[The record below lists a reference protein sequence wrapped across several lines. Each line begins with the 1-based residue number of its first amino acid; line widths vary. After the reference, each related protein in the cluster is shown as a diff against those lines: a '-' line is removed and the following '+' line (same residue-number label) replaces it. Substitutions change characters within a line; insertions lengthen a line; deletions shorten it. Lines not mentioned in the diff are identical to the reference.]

1 MGVKGLTI
9 TGKLKS
15 QLGKSDASSDFE
27 CKLYNI
33 YYIEQVT
40 GLLSESKMILFT
52 IWSHFFNIL
61 PKVWNYLNRFALIK
75 KKNGREHEKWKKN
88 QKKNCR
94 KHKKWKRENL
104 AFYQVICNV
113 YIHLI
118 RLKSH
123 TKLQAIKTYR
133 SMKRI

>member
-1 MGVKGLTI
+1 MYLNTKLNLVYKIYCTVLTNLEVWLHLLTI

-15 QLGKSDASSDFE
+15 QPGKSDASSDFE

-61 PKVWNYLNRFALIK
+61 PKV
-75 KKNGREHEKWKKN
+75 
-88 QKKNCR
+88 
-94 KHKKWKRENL
+94 
-104 AFYQVICNV
+104 
-113 YIHLI
+113 
-118 RLKSH
+118 
-123 TKLQAIKTYR
+123 
-133 SMKRI
+133 

>member
-75 KKNGREHEKWKKN
+75 KMEGNTRNEKKSKKEL
-88 QKKNCR
+88 KKTQEMKER
-94 KHKKWKRENL
+94 KPGILPGKLWS
-104 AFYQVICNV
+104 
-113 YIHLI
+113 IH
-118 RLKSH
+118 
-123 TKLQAIKTYR
+123 
-133 SMKRI
+133 

>member
-1 MGVKGLTI
+1 MYLNTKLNSVYKIYRTVLTNLEVWLHLLTI

-15 QLGKSDASSDFE
+15 QVSKSDASSDFE

-75 KKNGREHEKWKKN
+75 KMEGNTRNEKKSKKEL
-88 QKKNCR
+88 KKTQEMKER
-94 KHKKWKRENL
+94 KPGILPGNL
-104 AFYQVICNV
+104 
-113 YIHLI
+113 
-118 RLKSH
+118 
-123 TKLQAIKTYR
+123 
-133 SMKRI
+133 

>member
-1 MGVKGLTI
+1 MLRTMYRCCKEKFCLGHSWELTI

-27 CKLYNI
+27 CKHYNI

-61 PKVWNYLNRFALIK
+61 PKV
-75 KKNGREHEKWKKN
+75 
-88 QKKNCR
+88 
-94 KHKKWKRENL
+94 
-104 AFYQVICNV
+104 
-113 YIHLI
+113 
-118 RLKSH
+118 
-123 TKLQAIKTYR
+123 
-133 SMKRI
+133 

>member
-61 PKVWNYLNRFALIK
+61 PRVKLLEPVRFNK
-75 KKNGREHEKWKKN
+75 KKMAENTRNGKKS
-88 QKKNCR
+88 KK
-94 KHKKWKRENL
+94 EL
-104 AFYQVICNV
+104 
-113 YIHLI
+113 
-118 RLKSH
+118 
-123 TKLQAIKTYR
+123 
-133 SMKRI
+133 

>member
-61 PKVWNYLNRFALIK
+61 PKVWNYLNWFALK
-75 KKNGREHEKWKKN
+75 KKMVENTRNEKN
-88 QKKNCR
+88 QKENSW

-113 YIHLI
+113 NIHQI

-123 TKLQAIKTYR
+123 TKLLAIKTYR
-133 SMKRI
+133 SMERI

>member
-61 PKVWNYLNRFALIK
+61 PKVGNYLNRFALIK
-75 KKNGREHEKWKKN
+75 KKWQRTREMEQIK
-88 QKKNCR
+88 KKNCR
-94 KHKKWKRENL
+94 KHKK
-104 AFYQVICNV
+104 
-113 YIHLI
+113 
-118 RLKSH
+118 
-123 TKLQAIKTYR
+123 
-133 SMKRI
+133 

>member
-61 PKVWNYLNRFALIK
+61 PKVWNYLNRFALM
-75 KKNGREHEKWKKN
+75 KKNGREHEKWKKS
-88 QKKNCR
+88 KKELYKTQEIKER
-94 KHKKWKRENL
+94 KPGILPGNL
-104 AFYQVICNV
+104 
-113 YIHLI
+113 
-118 RLKSH
+118 
-123 TKLQAIKTYR
+123 
-133 SMKRI
+133 

>member
-9 TGKLKS
+9 TGRLKS
-15 QLGKSDASSDFE
+15 QLGKSDASSDLE

-75 KKNGREHEKWKKN
+75 KKWQRTREMKKN

-118 RLKSH
+118 WLKSH

-133 SMKRI
+133 SMERI

>member
-75 KKNGREHEKWKKN
+75 KMEGNTRNEKKSKKELKKTQEMRE
-88 QKKNCR
+88 R
-94 KHKKWKRENL
+94 KPGILPGNL
-104 AFYQVICNV
+104 
-113 YIHLI
+113 
-118 RLKSH
+118 
-123 TKLQAIKTYR
+123 
-133 SMKRI
+133 

>member
-61 PKVWNYLNRFALIK
+61 PKVWNYLNRFALMKKKKAENMRNEKKIK
-75 KKNGREHEKWKKN
+75 KRIVENTRNERE
-88 QKKNCR
+88 
-94 KHKKWKRENL
+94 
-104 AFYQVICNV
+104 
-113 YIHLI
+113 
-118 RLKSH
+118 
-123 TKLQAIKTYR
+123 KLGILPGNR
-133 SMKRI
+133 